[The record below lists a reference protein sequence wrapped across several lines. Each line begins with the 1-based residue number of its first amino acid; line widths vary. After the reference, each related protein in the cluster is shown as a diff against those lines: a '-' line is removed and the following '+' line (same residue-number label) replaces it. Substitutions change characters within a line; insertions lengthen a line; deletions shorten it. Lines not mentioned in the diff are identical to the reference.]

1 MSKASDLLDRIKI
14 PEPCS
19 ANWDEMVGND
29 QVRFC
34 THCSK
39 HVTNISE
46 MTRKRA
52 RELVARSHGRL
63 CIRYYHRPDG
73 TVQTLP
79 ERNGPL
85 YRIKRRASKIAAGAF
100 SAALSLSATAAA
112 QTPAQTDQSNT
123 TSCQQAIQVN
133 NSPRSI
139 FDSGSASITGT
150 VSDPNGAVIPGATV
164 TLISAGGLA
173 RNGTTDEAG
182 QYSFQNLEAGDYVLR
197 VFAPGFKSFTVQN
210 LTLHDGDA
218 QRTDASLEPGQEVA
232 TVGGAMAISA
242 SDPLVLAASN
252 DDLNAVKKLLEEGAD
267 VNKRDDDTGT
277 TALDEAVMHGNR
289 DMVRVLLNAGAEVN
303 ARTRNKQTALM
314 RLDNDATASLVR
326 DLVNAGARVNA
337 RDADGDTPLIMA
349 SRYSTPEVVKAL
361 ISAGAR
367 VNMANHDG
375 ETAIMAAADADEV
388 DTVEVLFN
396 AGADI
401 NARDHDGNTALKR
414 ARDGDYSDVVE
425 FLRVHNALED
435 VEAVK
440 TDP

>member
-73 TVQTLP
+73 TVQTLS

-100 SAALSLSATAAA
+100 SAALGLSATAAA

-164 TLISAGGLA
+164 TLISAGGLV

-197 VFAPGFKSFTVQN
+197 VFAQGFNSFTVMNQVR
-210 LTLHDGDA
+210 DGGSYRA
-218 QRTDASLEPGQEVA
+218 DASLELGEISVQ
-232 TVGGAMAISA
+232 GGAMAVAA

-252 DDLNAVKKLLEEGAD
+252 DDLNAVKKLLAEGAE
-267 VNKRDDDTGT
+267 VNKRDDNTET

-289 DMVRVLLNAGAEVN
+289 EMVRVLLNAGAEVN

-314 RLDNDATASLVR
+314 RLDNDATASLVW

-337 RDADGDTPLIMA
+337 RDSDGDTPLIMA

-367 VNMANHDG
+367 VNMANHEG
-375 ETAIMAAADADEV
+375 ETALMAAADADEV
-388 DTVEVLFN
+388 DIVEVLFN

-414 ARDGDYSDVVE
+414 ARDGDYSEVVE

-435 VEAVK
+435 VEEVK